1 MNIPQLIHYP
11 THAKLD
17 MQVTKPTLDLER
29 QNATFV
35 HESSQPKWQ
44 VTRTPGKLTIDQT
57 AAWEAMHLKSAMT
70 VIGEEAD
77 KGKQAALSGTARR
90 SREGDEMMAIESGG
104 KPLIDQAVRNAYTQ
118 EFDTNIGF
126 IPPVGSVKI
135 HYEPSKL
142 NSNWEIRKPN
152 LSWQTYETRY
162 NYTPGRVMYRME
174 QNPTLQF
181 DVRS

>member
-11 THAKLD
+11 THAKLGV
-17 MQVTKPTLDLER
+17 QTTKPQLEINQ
-29 QNATFV
+29 QNAKL
-35 HESSQPKWQ
+35 HYESTPPKWQ
-44 VTRTPGKLTIDQT
+44 VTRIPGKLTIDQS
-57 AAWEAMHLKSAMT
+57 AAWESMNLKPVMQ
-70 VIGEEAD
+70 VIREEAQR
-77 KGKQAALSGTARR
+77 GNQTVLQTIAQLSQ
-90 SREGDEMMAIESGG
+90 EGDEMMAIESGG

-135 HYEPSKL
+135 NYEPSKL
-142 NSNWEIRKPN
+142 NVNWDIRKPN
-152 LSWQTYETRY
+152 ISWQTYKTGY

-174 QNPTLQF
+174 QNPSLQF